1 MIDMANAIKA
11 LAAVSV
17 LVVGF
22 GCSTTNMG
30 VDGATP
36 THRWL
41 ANVDVSTAK
50 YNLHNKQ
57 CVDETKVDVQ
67 GMRLT
72 TPAFTAYERCMNA
85 KGYTL
90 VAAAQ

>member
-1 MIDMANAIKA
+1 MAKVIKA
-11 LAAVSV
+11 LAAVSAMA
-17 LVVGF
+17 LAF
-22 GCSTTNMG
+22 GCSTTNTGGG
-30 VDGATP
+30 VTTP
-36 THRWL
+36 THSWF

-67 GMRLT
+67 EMSKS
-72 TPAFTAYERCMNA
+72 TPEFTAYERCMNA

-90 VAAAQ
+90 VAAVR